1 MLASFTILPFG
12 VGEELKE
19 HIAAVVE
26 LIDASGLNYRL
37 GAMQTTI
44 EGEQTEVME
53 LIMHCHNFMM
63 ERAPRVLTSITIDD
77 RTGAIGRLQGKVSD
91 VEDVLGRKVDHE

>member
-19 HIAAVVE
+19 HVAAVVE
-26 LIDASGLNYRL
+26 LVANSGMDYRL

-44 EGEQTEVME
+44 EGEQAEVME
-53 LIMHCHNFMM
+53 LIMRCHKLMM
-63 ERAPRVLTSITIDD
+63 ERAPRVLTSITMDD
-77 RTGAIGRLQGKVSD
+77 RRGATGRLQGKVAD
-91 VEDVLGRKVDHE
+91 VEDVLARGLDHE

>member
-26 LIDASGLNYRL
+26 LIDTSGIDYKL

-44 EGEQTEVME
+44 EGEQAEVVE
-53 LIMHCHNFMM
+53 LIMRCHNLMM
-63 ERAPRVLTSITIDD
+63 ERAPRVLTSITMDD
-77 RTGAIGRLQGKVSD
+77 RRGAAGRLQGKVTD
-91 VEDVLGRKVDHE
+91 VEEVLGRKVNHE

>member
-19 HIAAVVE
+19 HIAAVVA
-26 LIDASGLNYRL
+26 LIDASGLDYRL

-44 EGEQTEVME
+44 EGDQAEVVE
-53 LIMHCHNFMM
+53 LIMQCHNLMM
-63 ERAPRVLTSITIDD
+63 KRAPRVLTSITMDD
-77 RTGAIGRLQGKVSD
+77 RKGAVGRLQGKVAD